1 MSAAAVFT
9 LIVVLFLDRSYRVL
23 PTALHNYLPSH
34 HPGHVVTDVTIVTC
48 STVNLLSSCD
58 LDPSKWHR
66 VEKEL
71 FLNRAWTQKAYLYVS
86 RKHEEELTDSDSVV
100 IDLTVG
106 RLQPEDEGDS
116 EAIWESRPNGIWI
129 KRSSKAIAS
138 DSKEALTDVD
148 VLFGDDAVEA
158 RDGWAIRGTP
168 LDIGSGG
175 YIHTAHL
182 TIRRGPPVEHKKPQP
197 RIRDNGQ
204 FKILQLADL
213 HLSTGVGVCRDA
225 VPRPPP
231 GTKCEA
237 DLRTTEFVT
246 KMIDEEKPD
255 FVVLSGDQVN
265 GETAPDVQSA
275 IFKIA
280 LLLKER
286 KLPYAAIFGN
296 HDDAQSMSREAQMML
311 MESLP
316 YSLATA
322 GPAEIDGVGNYYIEV
337 LGRGNSQH
345 SAVTIYFLD
354 THAYSPN
361 ERKYPGYDWIKQS
374 QIDWFN
380 NTAQSL
386 KKKHAEYTHH
396 HMDIAFIHIPL
407 TEYADYNNTWVGQ
420 WREGVTAPVF
430 NTGFRDAL
438 VEQKVSMVSAGQ

>member
-1 MSAAAVFT
+1 M
-9 LIVVLFLDRSYRVL
+9 L

-34 HPGHVVTDVTIVTC
+34 HAGHVVTDVTIVTC
-48 STVNLLSSCD
+48 STLNLLSSCD
-58 LDPSKWHR
+58 LDPNKWHR

-71 FLNRAWTQKAYLYVS
+71 YLNRAWTQKAYLYVS
-86 RKHEEELTDSDSVV
+86 RKHEEELTESDSIVM
-100 IDLTVG
+100 DLKVG
-106 RLQPEDEGDS
+106 RLKPEDEKGSDTM
-116 EAIWESRPNGIWI
+116 WESRPNGIWI
-129 KRSSKAIAS
+129 KRTTKRVAS
-138 DSKEALTDVD
+138 DSDEAITDVD

-168 LDIGSGG
+168 LEIGSGG
-175 YIHTAHL
+175 SIHTAHL
-182 TIRRGPPVEHKKPQP
+182 TIRRGAPVEHKKPQP
-197 RIRDNGQ
+197 RIQDNGR
-204 FKILQLADL
+204 FKILQVADL

-225 VPRPPP
+225 VPPPP
-231 GTKCEA
+231 DGTKCEA
-237 DLRTTEFVT
+237 DLRTLNFVT
-246 KMIDEEKPD
+246 KMIEEEKPD

-296 HDDAQSMSREAQMML
+296 HDDAQSMTRDAQMML

-316 YSLATA
+316 YSLSKA
-322 GPAEIDGVGNYYIEV
+322 GPADIDGVGNYYVEV
-337 LGRGNSQH
+337 LGRGSSA
-345 SAVTIYFLD
+345 SAVTIYFFD
-354 THAYSPN
+354 THSYSPN

-380 NTAQSL
+380 KTAEGL
-386 KKKHAEYTHH
+386 KKEHAEYTHH

-420 WREGVTAPVF
+420 WREGVTAPVY

-438 VEQKVSMVSAGQ
+438 VEQGVAMVSAGQ